1 MVNSRPS
8 SQGNGAIPR
17 LSVSTAQSPSPSQSQ
32 AGPSSQIG
40 SIGRRPLGARKR
52 GVAAG
57 LYVANP
63 DNSDDDGSPVVGQ
76 SNSPIRTQ
84 SSPTAT
90 GRTSYEGEYRGLP
103 NIPTP
108 HQSTPPLPPP
118 QPDRHNQ
125 SHTARR
131 AFTTPPEAPQIPQR
145 PHDTRHSS
153 LSGQGQGQGQSQHS
167 QANVPP
173 PSPSRLSRHALP
185 SPPNQS
191 SPPTQESRRLPQ
203 PNPNIRMSSPEEGIS
218 PVVEGGSGFR
228 ARTGSFNTSAK
239 RLLQVTTDN
248 EQFTLVD
255 ITGMNTA
262 EAIRDRIF
270 SKVRHSSGW
279 ITVLLMNSYDS
290 ETMNTPTY
298 LCNRLNMEKTQI
310 QIPSLTMSS
319 VNSAYPVAI
328 PKHPLNS

>member
-17 LSVSTAQSPSPSQSQ
+17 LSVSTAPSPSQSQSQ

-63 DNSDDDGSPVVGQ
+63 DNSDDDGSPVQGQ

-90 GRTSYEGEYRGLP
+90 GTGRTSYEGEYRGLP
-103 NIPTP
+103 TIP
-108 HQSTPPLPPP
+108 HQPTPPLPPP

-153 LSGQGQGQGQSQHS
+153 LSAQGQGQGQS
-167 QANVPP
+167 NVPP

-191 SPPTQESRRLPQ
+191 SPPAQESRRLPQPQPQ

-270 SKVRHSSGW
+270 SKVCYTLRLVGSGA
-279 ITVLLMNSYDS
+279 D
-290 ETMNTPTY
+290 E
-298 LCNRLNMEKTQI
+298 
-310 QIPSLTMSS
+310 
-319 VNSAYPVAI
+319 
-328 PKHPLNS
+328 

>member
-17 LSVSTAQSPSPSQSQ
+17 LSVSTAPSPSPSLSQSQ

-63 DNSDDDGSPVVGQ
+63 DNSDDDGSPVQ
-76 SNSPIRTQ
+76 SNSPIRTS
-84 SSPTAT
+84 SSPTATGT

-103 NIPTP
+103 TIP
-108 HQSTPPLPPP
+108 HQPTPPLPPP

-153 LSGQGQGQGQSQHS
+153 LSAQGQGQGQS
-167 QANVPP
+167 NVPP

-191 SPPTQESRRLPQ
+191 SPPTQESRRLPQPQPQ

-270 SKVRHSSGW
+270 SKVRYILRPVGSGA
-279 ITVLLMNSYDS
+279 D
-290 ETMNTPTY
+290 E
-298 LCNRLNMEKTQI
+298 
-310 QIPSLTMSS
+310 
-319 VNSAYPVAI
+319 
-328 PKHPLNS
+328 

>member
-8 SQGNGAIPR
+8 SQGHGAVPR
-17 LSVSTAQSPSPSQSQ
+17 LSVSTAQSSSSSPQ
-32 AGPSSQIG
+32 AGPSHSGTG

-63 DNSDDDGSPVVGQ
+63 DNSDDEGSPITSTGQ

-84 SSPTAT
+84 SQASPTS
-90 GRTSYEGEYRGLP
+90 GRVSYEGEHRGLP
-103 NIPTP
+103 TIPQSSSNP
-108 HQSTPPLPPP
+108 SIHSTPPLPPP
-118 QPDRHNQ
+118 QPDRH
-125 SHTARR
+125 ARR
-131 AFTTPPEAPQIPQR
+131 AYTTPPEAPVIPQR

-153 LSGQGQGQGQSQHS
+153 LSAQGQHPST
-167 QANVPP
+167 VPP

-185 SPPNQS
+185 SPPTQS
-191 SPPTQESRRLPQ
+191 SPPSQDNRRLPQ

-218 PVVEGGSGFR
+218 PVVETGSGMR
-228 ARTGSFNTSAK
+228 ARSGSFNTNAK

-270 SKVRHSSGW
+270 SKVCCCPV
-279 ITVLLMNSYDS
+279 VLLQSTVYGFLLMVV
-290 ETMNTPTY
+290 T
-298 LCNRLNMEKTQI
+298 I
-310 QIPSLTMSS
+310 QR
-319 VNSAYPVAI
+319 
-328 PKHPLNS
+328 

>member
-17 LSVSTAQSPSPSQSQ
+17 LSVSTAPSPSQSQ

-63 DNSDDDGSPVVGQ
+63 DNSDDDGSPIQTQGQ

-84 SSPTAT
+84 SSPTATGT

-108 HQSTPPLPPP
+108 HQPTPPLPPP

-125 SHTARR
+125 NHTARR
-131 AFTTPPEAPQIPQR
+131 AFTTPPEAPAIPQR

-153 LSGQGQGQGQSQHS
+153 LSGQGQHS

-185 SPPNQS
+185 SPPTQS

-270 SKVRHSSGW
+270 SKVRH
-279 ITVLLMNSYDS
+279 IL
-290 ETMNTPTY
+290 
-298 LCNRLNMEKTQI
+298 RLGGKWC
-310 QIPSLTMSS
+310 
-319 VNSAYPVAI
+319 
-328 PKHPLNS
+328 

>member
-8 SQGNGAIPR
+8 SQGHGAVPR
-17 LSVSTAQSPSPSQSQ
+17 LSVSVSTAPSPPPQ
-32 AGPSSQIG
+32 AGPSNSNQSGSGTTSIG
-40 SIGRRPLGARKR
+40 SLGRRPLGARKR

-63 DNSDDDGSPVVGQ
+63 DNSDEDGSPTTSTAQ
-76 SNSPIRTQ
+76 SHSPIRTQ
-84 SSPTAT
+84 SSPTSTPGA
-90 GRTSYEGEYRGLP
+90 GRVSYEGEYRGLP
-103 NIPTP
+103 NIP
-108 HQSTPPLPPP
+108 HSTPPLPPP

-125 SHTARR
+125 AARR
-131 AFTTPPEAPQIPQR
+131 AYTTPPEAPAIPQR

-153 LSGQGQGQGQSQHS
+153 LSAQGQGQGQLSQS
-167 QANVPP
+167 NIPP

-185 SPPNQS
+185 SPPTHS
-191 SPPTQESRRLPQ
+191 SPPTQESRRLPQPQIQVQ

-218 PVVEGGSGFR
+218 PVIETGGGMR
-228 ARTGSFNTSAK
+228 ARSGSFNASAK

-270 SKVRHSSGW
+270 SKVRRHDW
-279 ITVLLMNSYDS
+279 TVLRTDELISSYVS
-290 ETMNTPTY
+290 EMTNTPTY
-298 LCNRLNMEKTQI
+298 PSNRLNTEKTQI
-310 QIPSLTMSS
+310 QIP
-319 VNSAYPVAI
+319 
-328 PKHPLNS
+328 